1 MLNEDVD
8 LGVIKVTKDK
18 DVSKVILGWV
28 EGLVLVTVMMIVIVE
43 VVGEVMVIIDVVD
56 NQYTARGVHKGGA
69 EVRRISYCICLFC
82 KFIYSF
88 SNFPPFFLSTC
99 IYGNQNFIMRCRSE
113 AYKT

>member
-56 NQYTARGVHKGGA
+56 NQYTARGVQKGGA
-69 EVRRISYCICLFC
+69 AGEENKLLHLLILQVYLFFFKLPSLFFVNMYLWQS
-82 KFIYSF
+82 KFHHEMQI
-88 SNFPPFFLSTC
+88 
-99 IYGNQNFIMRCRSE
+99 
-113 AYKT
+113 

>member
-56 NQYTARGVHKGGA
+56 NPYDKESANG
-69 EVRRISYCICLFC
+69 SSWF
-82 KFIYSF
+82 
-88 SNFPPFFLSTC
+88 
-99 IYGNQNFIMRCRSE
+99 
-113 AYKT
+113 